1 MKGIY
6 SHRIMMWASM
16 IMLVLLVACTPSD
29 DAVAPDGEVPS
40 VDAMFTFSL
49 PNSIVGK
56 RVKNSTRMT
65 SDVVQEGSDADSFRG
80 IDDIHLFCFDKY
92 PTQTSSKLGKTIEM
106 NNSKTTELDE
116 TTEEDYSLTQQ
127 IRIPIGTSYFAFY
140 ARAADAPKTHEERM
154 HYGVI
159 ETIGLDKSNYTNN
172 SGIRFR
178 PVPICTSSDPLGG
191 SERGRNLLNLLNE
204 LVNITG
210 PEAAPNDKWAT
221 ANNLYLD
228 EGYKVLTS
236 MSTLSSYQVQY
247 MLGFIHKLVNQEP
260 PDEQGVLLA
269 EAISKKIASYCV
281 TEPEFASDEI
291 TLKDDYQGF
300 PDDIHLPAGAA
311 RIKWNAARNRF
322 EILTEQDYGK
332 GLDIQSINDYAY
344 PMNLQYQVFS
354 DIVASDSL
362 ILTKNQEISEPE
374 TSSNPSEPQQDEASE
389 TPQGTSWKDLIDSA
403 YVDASK
409 TVLESTQSVAMVK
422 QVQYAVGRLALRA
435 RIDTDN
441 IYDARGQLVDVS
453 NGFKL
458 KGYIVGGQ
466 QEVDYNFQ
474 PVIGSRKYAIYDTD
488 IAEESQQVRRRY
500 WTEYNYI
507 LGLGTAAN
515 ENIYLA
521 LELENN
527 GDAFYGA
534 DGLIVHGATFYLVAA
549 MVPSEGSNYSKGSLD
564 HIFNKDYA
572 TQVNLTI
579 LGGWADKDGDKVPD
593 PDLDDKG
600 NPKPLTGLATAT
612 YGLPDMQIPHPVVGV
627 SVDLS
632 WEDGLYYEDIEL

>member
-1 MKGIY
+1 MKGIDW
-6 SHRIMMWASM
+6 HRMMMWASM
-16 IMLVLLVACTPSD
+16 TLLSLLVACTPGED
-29 DAVAPDGEVPS
+29 TLGNGEVPT
-40 VDAMFTFSL
+40 VDALFTFSL

-56 RVKNSTRMT
+56 QSKKDTRMGPE
-65 SDVVQEGSDADSFRG
+65 VVQEGSDADSFRG

-92 PTQTSSKLGKTIEM
+92 PTQTSSKIGKTIDL
-106 NNSKTTELDE
+106 NNTKKTELDE

-127 IRIPIGTSYFAFY
+127 IRIPVGTSYFAFY

-159 ETIGLDKSNYTNN
+159 ETIGLDKSDYTNN

-210 PEAAPNDKWAT
+210 PEAAPNNKWAT

-236 MSTLSSYQVQY
+236 MTTLSSYHVQY
-247 MLGFIHKLVNQEP
+247 VLGFLHKLVNQEP
-260 PDEQGVLLA
+260 PDEQGVRLA
-269 EAISKKIASYCV
+269 EAITEKIASCCA
-281 TEPEFASDEI
+281 TEPEAGSDEI

-311 RIKWNAARNRF
+311 RIKWNAAQSRF
-322 EILTEQDYGK
+322 EIQTEQDYGK

-354 DIVASDSL
+354 DISASDSL
-362 ILTKNQEISEPE
+362 VIQKDQEDSEDE
-374 TSSNPSEPQQDEASE
+374 SSSNTPEPQQQETSE
-389 TPQGTSWKDLIDSA
+389 TAQGTSWKDLIDSV
-403 YVDASK
+403 YVGASK

-435 RIDTDN
+435 RIDTGN
-441 IYDARGQLVDVS
+441 IYDAHGQLVDVS

-474 PVIGSRKYAIYDTD
+474 PVNGSRKYAIYDTD
-488 IAEESQQVRRRY
+488 IAEGSQEVRRRY

-507 LGLGTAAN
+507 LGLGTLAN

-527 GDAFYGA
+527 GEAFYGA
-534 DGLIVHGATFYLVAA
+534 DGLIGHGATFYLVAA
-549 MVPSEGSNYSKGSLD
+549 MVPSEGSNYAQGSLD

-579 LGGWADKDGDKVPD
+579 LGGWADVDGDQEPD

-612 YGLPDMQIPHPVVGV
+612 YGMPNMQIPHPVVGV
-627 SVDLS
+627 SVDLN
-632 WEDGLYYEDIEL
+632 WEDGLFYEDIEL